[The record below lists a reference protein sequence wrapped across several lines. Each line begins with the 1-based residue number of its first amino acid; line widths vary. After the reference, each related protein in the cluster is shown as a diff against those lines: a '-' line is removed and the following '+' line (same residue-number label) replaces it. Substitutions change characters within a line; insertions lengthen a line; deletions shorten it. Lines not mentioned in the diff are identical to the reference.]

1 MLLPSLS
8 HRANVAVIGA
18 SGAIG
23 GEFVSRLSSDDGVAA
38 VHAFARTP
46 SRFDHI
52 GPATHPLDVTDEDS
66 IRQAVATLG
75 DEPLDLVIVATG
87 ILHRDDDIRPEKSM
101 QELNKQAM
109 IEVLTVNAIGP
120 ALVAKH
126 FLPRMRRKGKTVFAA
141 LSARVGSIG
150 DNRLGGWLSYRA
162 SKAAL
167 NMLLAT
173 LAIEHARS
181 RPDSVVVGLHPGTVN
196 SNLSQPFTGNLREG
210 LLFSP
215 KDAATYLLEV
225 IDRLSAADTGDFFAW
240 DGSRIVY

>member
-1 MLLPSLS
+1 M
-8 HRANVAVIGA
+8 R
-18 SGAIG
+18 
-23 GEFVSRLSSDDGVAA
+23 E
-38 VHAFARTP
+38 
-46 SRFDHI
+46 
-52 GPATHPLDVTDEDS
+52 LD
-66 IRQAVATLG
+66 RQ
-75 DEPLDLVIVATG
+75 
-87 ILHRDDDIRPEKSM
+87 S
-101 QELNKQAM
+101 M

-126 FLPRMRRKGKTVFAA
+126 FLPRMRKQGKTVFAA

-181 RPDSVVVGLHPGTVN
+181 RSESVVVGLHPGSVK
-196 SNLSQPFTGNLREG
+196 SNLSQPFTGNLRDRV
-210 LLFSP
+210 LFSP
-215 KDAATYLLEV
+215 KDAASCLLEV
-225 IDRLSAADTGDFFAW
+225 IDSLTSADTGNFLAW

>member
-1 MLLPSLS
+1 M
-8 HRANVAVIGA
+8 R
-18 SGAIG
+18 
-23 GEFVSRLSSDDGVAA
+23 E
-38 VHAFARTP
+38 
-46 SRFDHI
+46 
-52 GPATHPLDVTDEDS
+52 LD
-66 IRQAVATLG
+66 
-75 DEPLDLVIVATG
+75 
-87 ILHRDDDIRPEKSM
+87 
-101 QELNKQAM
+101 KQSM

-126 FLPRMRRKGKTVFAA
+126 FLPRMRKEGKTVFAA

-181 RPDSVVVGLHPGTVN
+181 RPESVVIGLHPGTVK
-196 SNLSQPFTGNLREG
+196 SNLSHPFTENLRDG
-210 LLFSP
+210 ILFSP
-215 KDAATYLLEV
+215 KDAAACLLEV
-225 IDRLSAADTGDFFAW
+225 IDSLTSADTGNFLAW